1 MGSTNDRL
9 FGSKFGSTK
18 LVDRKPSE
26 YVEAIAEQTDEQPES
41 SQAPS
46 REVDYAVNVNKRK
59 DLEEA
64 FGFGSVKKD
73 EMAKY
78 KNQSKLT

>member
-18 LVDRKPSE
+18 LVDKKHSE

-41 SQAPS
+41 SRAPS
-46 REVDYAVNVNKRK
+46 RGVDYVENVNKRK
-59 DLEEA
+59 ELEEA
-64 FGFGSVKKD
+64 FGFSSIKKD
-73 EMAKY
+73 EMAVF
-78 KNQSKLT
+78 KNQSKLA

>member
-18 LVDRKPSE
+18 LIDRKPSE

-41 SQAPS
+41 SRAPS
-46 REVDYAVNVNKRK
+46 RGVDYVENVNKRK
-59 DLEEA
+59 ELEEA
-64 FGFGSVKKD
+64 FGFSSIKKD